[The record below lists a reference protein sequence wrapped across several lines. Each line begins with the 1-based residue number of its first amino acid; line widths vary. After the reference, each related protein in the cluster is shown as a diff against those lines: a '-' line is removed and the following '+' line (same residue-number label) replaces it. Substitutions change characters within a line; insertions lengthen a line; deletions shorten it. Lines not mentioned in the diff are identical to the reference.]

1 MITIAEI
8 KISNQGSEKEKTG
21 DRSNWKAG
29 GIKEGGEEM
38 VQCLANIFNRVKEEN
53 KIPIHGRKTKLKSIY
68 QGGNKERIQE
78 SQRGIFL
85 TNTVKYM
92 KEWRS
97 SKMKISK

>member
-1 MITIAEI
+1 
-8 KISNQGSEKEKTG
+8 
-21 DRSNWKAG
+21 
-29 GIKEGGEEM
+29 M
-38 VQCLANIFNRVKEEN
+38 VQCLANIFKRVKEEN

-92 KEWRS
+92 KE
-97 SKMKISK
+97 

>member
-1 MITIAEI
+1 M
-8 KISNQGSEKEKTG
+8 QKTG
-21 DRSNWKAG
+21 DKSNWKAERV
-29 GIKEGGEEM
+29 KEGVEEM
-38 VQCLANIFNRVKEEN
+38 VQCLANIFNRVKGEN
-53 KIPIHGRKTKLKSIY
+53 KIPIHGRKTKLKSIC

-97 SKMKISK
+97 SKMKIS

>member
-1 MITIAEI
+1 
-8 KISNQGSEKEKTG
+8 
-21 DRSNWKAG
+21 
-29 GIKEGGEEM
+29 M

-85 TNTVKYM
+85 TNTVNYM
-92 KEWRS
+92 KE
-97 SKMKISK
+97 